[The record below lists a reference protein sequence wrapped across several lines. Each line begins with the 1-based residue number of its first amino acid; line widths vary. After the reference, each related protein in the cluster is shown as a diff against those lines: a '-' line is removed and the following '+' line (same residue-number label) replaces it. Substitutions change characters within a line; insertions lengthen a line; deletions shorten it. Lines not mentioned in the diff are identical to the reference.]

1 MACGL
6 AWQVLDGA
14 VLASEE
20 FITDKMMEFYRQT
33 GPSISPFNA
42 WVLLKS
48 LETLSLRVD
57 RQAASALDLA
67 QWLESRTDIANLRY
81 PGLAS
86 HPQHALAQRQMSNGG
101 ALVTFT
107 LAGGTESAF
116 RMLNSLQLIDIS
128 NNLGDSK
135 TLACHPGSTTHSSVS
150 AADREAMGIADGSIR
165 LSIGLEDIEDL
176 KADLEQALNAA

>member
-1 MACGL
+1 
-6 AWQVLDGA
+6 
-14 VLASEE
+14 
-20 FITDKMMEFYRQT
+20 
-33 GPSISPFNA
+33 
-42 WVLLKS
+42 
-48 LETLSLRVD
+48 
-57 RQAASALDLA
+57 
-67 QWLESRTDIANLRY
+67 
-81 PGLAS
+81 
-86 HPQHALAQRQMSNGG
+86 MSNGG
-101 ALVTFT
+101 ALVTLT